1 MGEKRRGKTTES
13 AMRRYGIW
21 VLGIAVVIAVVA
33 IGVIAWPRTGTV
45 APSTYTGTLDPLEI
59 PRISPEE
66 VKARLEAGHNLVIVD
81 ARSKGSYERTHIAGA
96 VSIPLEEI
104 TERYDELR
112 GYDEIVTY
120 CT

>member
-1 MGEKRRGKTTES
+1 MSKKRREKVTES

-21 VLGIAVVIAVVA
+21 VLGIVVVAAVVA

-45 APSTYTGTLDPLEI
+45 APSTYTGTSDPLEI

-66 VKARLEAGHNLVIVD
+66 VKARLEAGYNLVIVD
-81 ARSKGSYERTHIAGA
+81 TRLKGAYERIHIAGA

-112 GYDEIVTY
+112 GYDEVVTY